1 MSLQDEIDAFHKQ
14 MRARALL
21 IAIEWAGSASELG
34 RKAGG
39 TRYAGTTWVR
49 RGFVPVTSAKR
60 LAKLPGFPLTA
71 LELTIAVDDSVLVKR
86 KRCPHCMKNIRRP
99 GHSTGCSPSFNR
111 GTKRP
116 RKKPAPKQ
124 PGVAPKHKPRAAKSK
139 PA

>member
-71 LELTIAVDDSVLVKR
+71 LELTIAVR
-86 KRCPHCMKNIRRP
+86 KEPVENRVRCPHCRRTINRNGERTRCP
-99 GHSTGCSPSFNR
+99 PSFNR
-111 GTKRP
+111 STKRP
-116 RKKPAPKQ
+116 RKKATPTPRTPGAKPPAAKRKQ
-124 PGVAPKHKPRAAKSK
+124 PA
-139 PA
+139 